1 MNLFKNKFLL
11 HVAFILIFI
20 IYEIFTIPFID
31 INTVFNNPLI
41 VSDLIYQILL
51 IVVFYI
57 NYFYLIEKFYLQKK
71 HIIYFI
77 TVIIVFILIL
87 IIENLSINYFYDLNQ
102 TNFEHFEPPFY
113 PHKPKFMFW
122 PFDKKLHLYLIIVL
136 IALIIKVRVHLRQVE
151 IEKTNYELSNLK
163 AQINPH
169 FLFNALNSIYSLA
182 IQNSNKTAD
191 SIIKLSEIMRY
202 VLRDNSL
209 KIKLE
214 EELNFINHYLE
225 LQKMRLTSNVNF
237 IYEINGK
244 PENQNIEPLI
254 FIPLIENAFKYGIST
269 IENSNIYIKFNIEK
283 EKINLEI
290 KNTIV
295 SNKTHNTETTK
306 IGLNNVKKRLKLLYP
321 NKHQLVI
328 NCINNEF
335 IINLNI
341 IIND

>member
-1 MNLFKNKFLL
+1 MNLFKNKFFL
-11 HVAFILIFI
+11 HTTFILIFI
-20 IYEIFTIPFID
+20 IYELFTIPFFN
-31 INTVFNNPLI
+31 INAVFNNPI
-41 VSDLIYQILL
+41 VISDLIYQVLL
-51 IVVFYI
+51 IVVFYL
-57 NYFYLIEKFYLQKK
+57 NYFYLIEKLYLQKK
-71 HIIYFI
+71 HLTYFI
-77 TVIIVFILIL
+77 FIVIVFLIIL
-87 IIENLSINYFYDLNQ
+87 IIENLSMYCFKNIHQ
-102 TNFEHFEPPFY
+102 TNFNDFEPPFH
-113 PHKPKFMFW
+113 PHQSKFIFW

-136 IALIIKVRVHLRQVE
+136 LALILKVRAHLKQVE

-169 FLFNALNSIYSLA
+169 FLFNALNSIYSLS
-182 IQNSNKTAD
+182 IQNSSKTAD

-225 LQKMRLTSNVNF
+225 LQKMRITSNVNF
-237 IYEINGK
+237 IFEINGK

-269 IENSNIYIKFNIEK
+269 IESSNIYIRFNIEK

-295 SNKTHNTETTK
+295 SNKTNNTETTK

-321 NKHQLVI
+321 NKHQLKI
-328 NCINNEF
+328 NCLNNEF

-341 IIND
+341 MVND